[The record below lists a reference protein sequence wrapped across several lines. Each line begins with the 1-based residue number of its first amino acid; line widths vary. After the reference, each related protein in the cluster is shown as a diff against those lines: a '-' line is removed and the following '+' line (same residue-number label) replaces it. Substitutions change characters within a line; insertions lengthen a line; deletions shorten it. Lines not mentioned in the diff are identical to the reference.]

1 MKGNEYMDATAAPA
15 EAPRCHGCGNQLA
28 EFDGPGGSHGLV
40 CLTPGC
46 DLQDIDMEAG
56 VPLPAFEATSESEGP
71 IKSEGPITRMPIRE
85 IARHLAIGRLAV
97 YAMLEQGIIPG
108 IRIGSRWII
117 TRQAYARWCAQSCGA
132 PAVGGNP
139 K

>member
-1 MKGNEYMDATAAPA
+1 MNGNEYMGATAAPA
-15 EAPRCHGCGNQLA
+15 EAPCCHGCGNQLA
-28 EFDGPGGSHGLV
+28 EFAGPGDNHGLV

-56 VPLPAFEATSESEGP
+56 VPLPAFEETPESQGP
-71 IKSEGPITRMPIRE
+71 ISRMPIRE

-97 YAMLEQGIIPG
+97 YALLEQGIIPG

-117 TRQAYARWCAQSCGA
+117 TRQGYARWCAQSCGTA
-132 PAVGGNP
+132 ALGNP